1 MFNNKVFW
9 LQHVWEVCILTT
21 AWLWFW
27 LWFVSMFFNVVGR
40 PGGSSILLLQTLL
53 TSCRSFVFNVFLCHQ
68 VAAEIDSGHD
78 FRAGTGSHRQY
89 PVLFLSRGKWGKL
102 IVVGSLTLFT
112 PFSLSLLYF
121 PSISSLSS
129 LPPLSHCL
137 FLFSLSFSISSLS
150 YICFLSFS
158 PCL

>member
-1 MFNNKVFW
+1 
-9 LQHVWEVCILTT
+9 
-21 AWLWFW
+21 
-27 LWFVSMFFNVVGR
+27 MFFNVVGR

-53 TSCRSFVFNVFLCHQ
+53 TSCRSFVFNVFLCRQ

-78 FRAGTGSHRQY
+78 FRAGTGSHRQH

-112 PFSLSLLYF
+112 PFSLFSLSHFSLYLLSLLYS